1 MPDYTRDAV
10 RAVTEAV
17 RDEPDFAGWLA
28 GVLAATAAGL
38 GSSGA
43 LTVRRPGSWESEL
56 VVRLVRGTV
65 GWDDEYLAGYHQAG
79 DGDD

>member
-1 MPDYTRDAV
+1 
-10 RAVTEAV
+10 
-17 RDEPDFAGWLA
+17 
-28 GVLAATAAGL
+28 L

-65 GWDDEYLAGYHQAG
+65 GWDDEYLADYHQAG